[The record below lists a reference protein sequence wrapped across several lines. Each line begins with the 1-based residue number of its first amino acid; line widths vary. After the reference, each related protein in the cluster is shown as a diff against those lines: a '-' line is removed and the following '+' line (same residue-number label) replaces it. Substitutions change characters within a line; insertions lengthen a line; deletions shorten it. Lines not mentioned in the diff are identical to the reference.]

1 MIKIETIS
9 EWGLVII
16 KLGLL
21 VLILFTAFNVLKDA
35 RDKVL
40 SNVHAKEL
48 KAGEL
53 IKFENPILQALL
65 PMLQTKLF
73 PHLLPNQKNTNLH

>member
-1 MIKIETIS
+1 MPKIETIS
-9 EWGLVII
+9 EWGFVLVKI
-16 KLGLL
+16 GLL

-40 SNVHAKEL
+40 SNAHAKEL

-53 IKFENPILQALL
+53 FKFQNLNRQALL
-65 PMLQTKLF
+65 PVLQTKLF
-73 PHLLPNQKNTNLH
+73 PHLLPNQMNTNLH